1 MEVVS
6 NKTNSRGDKNE
17 MFLCKDISRKNAW
30 LIVAFGVELGVMQ
43 IIWMLAEEKLSREEM
58 ETICYSPQTNGK

>member
-17 MFLCKDISRKNAW
+17 MFLRKDIKRKNAW
-30 LIVAFGVELGVMQ
+30 LIAALGVELGVMQ